1 MTEEVLVDGHTFLVT
16 DEAFTLDGAGGL
28 FHRDTRYLSDLDVS
42 VENTALK
49 SVGSHLRSPWRR
61 RVTYADAASTVNK
74 IDESAEQKHT
84 TLALTRDQVVA
95 EGLGLVERVRVANH
109 ARSAT
114 TLRLSVDV
122 DADFEN
128 LFEVRGFSTGID
140 REVERTA
147 ADDRIRWRYDPADAS
162 GATTTVWFEPTPE
175 TLTPRGGTFRLPL
188 ASQASATVTMA
199 VLPDGTDSVAKGSL
213 FDRAV
218 DAAGGPSLG
227 VDTDALGESR
237 YRTVFE
243 RAVSDLR
250 ALVTATDYG
259 PVSLAGVPW
268 FATVFGR
275 DALLTAYNALPVLP
289 TLAAGTLRYLAVQ
302 QGTSEDTYREE
313 APGKIFHE
321 IRQGELAERGEIPH
335 TPYYGT
341 IDATPLWLVVLDE
354 TRRWTNDESLLEEL
368 WPAAERAVDWLETA
382 TDRGRDD
389 PFLYYCEADSTGVVH
404 KAWRDTERSVQFA
417 DGRPADAPLASAEV
431 QGYVYDAYRRTAAMA
446 RERGQEADARE
457 YERRAERIAK
467 WFDADFWLP
476 NREYYGTALTSDG
489 RVVDSTTSNVG
500 HCLWSGIVDPD
511 RADAVVETLLDDGLN
526 TGWGVRTM
534 SSEDA
539 GYSPVSYHV
548 GSVWPH
554 DNALVALGAAGYG
567 FHEAAERIATDV
579 LEACRTFDRQRV
591 PELYCGFAD
600 ETPYQYP
607 SACEPQAWGA
617 STPLALLRAL
627 FGLDPDE
634 GITTA
639 PSSVDIG
646 REAVAALVDG
656 VDVTATASG
665 DTP

>member
-16 DEAFTLDGAGGL
+16 DEAFALDGTGGL
-28 FHRDTRYLSDLDVS
+28 FHRDTRYLSDLSVS
-42 VENTALK
+42 VEGTDLAP
-49 SVGSHLRSPWRR
+49 VGSTLQSPWRR

-74 IDESAEQKHT
+74 IDESEEQKHT

-95 EGLGLVERVRVANH
+95 EGLGLVERVHVTNH

-114 TLRLSVDV
+114 TVQLSVDV

-128 LFEVRGFSTGID
+128 LFEVRDLSTGID
-140 REVERTA
+140 REIERSA
-147 ADDRIRWRYDPADAS
+147 GDDRIGWRYDPADAG
-162 GATTTVWFEPTPE
+162 GAATTVWFDRAPE
-175 TLTPRGGTFRLPL
+175 TLTSRGATCRLPL
-188 ASQASATVTMA
+188 ASQASETVTVA
-199 VLPDGTDSVAKGSL
+199 ALPGGTDGPVEASL

-218 DAAGGPSLG
+218 EAAGGPELG
-227 VDTDALGESR
+227 VDAAALAGSR
-237 YRTVFE
+237 YGTLFE
-243 RAVSDLR
+243 RAVADLR
-250 ALVTATDYG
+250 ALVTATDHG
-259 PVSLAGVPW
+259 PVPLAGVPW

-275 DALLTAYNALPVLP
+275 DALLTAYNAVPVAP
-289 TLAAGTLRYLAVQ
+289 TLAAGTLRYLAAH
-302 QGTSEDTYREE
+302 QGTGEDPYREE

-341 IDATPLWLVVLDE
+341 VDATPLWLVVLDE
-354 TRRWTNDESLLEEL
+354 TRRWTGDESLVDDL
-368 WPAAERAVDWLETA
+368 WAAAQRAVDWLDRA
-382 TDRGRDD
+382 TDRGRED
-389 PFLYYCEADSTGVVH
+389 PFLYYREADSAGLVH

-446 RERGQEADARE
+446 RERDQYADARE
-457 YERRAERIAK
+457 YERRAERLAER
-467 WFDADFWLP
+467 FDAEFWLP
-476 NREYYGTALTSDG
+476 EREYYGTALTGDG

-500 HCLWSGIVDPD
+500 HCLWSGLVPD
-511 RADAVVETLLDDGLN
+511 ERAGAVVDTLLDDGLN
-526 TGWGVRTM
+526 SGWGVRTM

-554 DNALVALGAAGYG
+554 DNALVALGTADYG
-567 FHEAAERIATDV
+567 FHEAAERVATGV
-579 LEACRTFDRQRV
+579 LEACRNLDRQRV

-600 ETPYQYP
+600 ETPYPYP

-617 STPLALLRAL
+617 STPVALLRAL

-634 GITTA
+634 GVTRT
-639 PSSVDIG
+639 PSSLDVERD
-646 REAVAALVDG
+646 AVAALVDG
-656 VDVTATASG
+656 ADATVAAGG
-665 DTP
+665 DAP